1 MDVSVIV
8 PTFRRPASL
17 RQTVASVLAQDGVEM
32 EVFVVDD
39 SPEGSARGAIDAIND
54 RRVQY
59 ILNPKPTGGVPSVV
73 RNLALPLARGD
84 LVHFLDDD
92 DTIPAG
98 HYLAVKQAFAA
109 RPDVGLVFGR
119 IEPFGDCTPEQ
130 LENEKLYFRRAA
142 VKAAACQRLGVRW
155 GFTAQ
160 MLFGT
165 ALLVCSAAVV
175 RRHAAVALNGF
186 DTRIRLMEDA
196 DYNMRVMR
204 DYGALFLDRT
214 VLNYRIGSPSLM
226 HDPNPDPAQVA
237 EVREGCRQFRAKYR
251 AQHGAA
257 EFYALALL
265 SRTLLKVLG

>member
-119 IEPFGDCTPEQ
+119 KIGI
-130 LENEKLYFRRAA
+130 LK
-142 VKAAACQRLGVRW
+142 
-155 GFTAQ
+155 
-160 MLFGT
+160 
-165 ALLVCSAAVV
+165 ALLYIVFQCIGALIGAGLLTV
-175 RRHAAVALNGF
+175 RRKNVICRMITYSF
-186 DTRIRLMEDA
+186 
-196 DYNMRVMR
+196 
-204 DYGALFLDRT
+204 
-214 VLNYRIGSPSLM
+214 SL
-226 HDPNPDPAQVA
+226 
-237 EVREGCRQFRAKYR
+237 
-251 AQHGAA
+251 
-257 EFYALALL
+257 
-265 SRTLLKVLG
+265 